1 VTVGD
6 DFGGESYGEEEGPA
20 SLRGMRAIKKGEKNK
35 KMGKAND
42 IYLFQNFQLVTCEI
56 SHVTIF

>member
-20 SLRGMRAIKKGEKNK
+20 SLRGMREINKGEKNK
-35 KMGKAND
+35 KMGKANE
-42 IYLFQNFQLVTCEI
+42 FTFFKNFN
-56 SHVTIF
+56 